1 MNFTLNLWQIVAL
14 LLGTAPVVFLV
25 EVVLFK
31 AIVRMFKSIPSIAK
45 GYLANM
51 TSFVKQ

>member
-14 LLGTAPVVFLV
+14 VFGGAPVVFLI

-31 AIVRMFKSIPSIAK
+31 AIVRMFKSIPSIGRAFI
-45 GYLANM
+45 GNM
-51 TSFVKQ
+51 TGFIKQ